1 VVEAWKTHRND
12 EERTTEPARSWWVEE
27 NGAMAARR
35 TGSESSKTRFLL
47 LDTTERLMLDEGYAA
62 VTSRRVAKEAGVT
75 PPLVH
80 YYFPTLDDLF
90 IAIFRRRGDEQLER
104 QARFLQ
110 SEQPLRALWA
120 FSNEPAAAAFTTE
133 FMALANH
140 RKSIRKEIASYVD
153 RFRQAQVEA
162 LSEAVRQGRLDIDED
177 DLPGLVVLLTNAGR
191 SIVLEGTIG
200 LTTGHTSALAFVE
213 RSLQST
219 EPTRGRTRRGPP
231 RRR

>member
-1 VVEAWKTHRND
+1 
-12 EERTTEPARSWWVEE
+12 
-27 NGAMAARR
+27 MAARR

>member
-1 VVEAWKTHRND
+1 
-12 EERTTEPARSWWVEE
+12 
-27 NGAMAARR
+27 MAARR

-80 YYFPTLDDLF
+80 YYFPSLDDLF
-90 IAIFRRRGDEQLER
+90 IAVFRRRGDEQLER

-110 SEQPLRALWA
+110 SEQPLRALWS

-140 RKSIRKEIASYVD
+140 RKSIQKEIATYVE
-153 RFRQAQVEA
+153 RFRRTQVDALLEA
-162 LSEAVRQGRLDIDED
+162 ARGGQLDIDD
-177 DLPGLVVLLTNAGR
+177 DAVPGLVVLLTNAGR
-191 SIVLEGTIG
+191 SIVFESSIG
-200 LTTGHTSALAFVE
+200 LTTGHADALAIVE
-213 RSLQST
+213 RWLRT
-219 EPTRGRTRRGPP
+219 TDPTGARRRPSPAKPPRKRTRTVQ
-231 RRR
+231 